1 MTKQGRI
8 VVENN
13 MKPNAFV
20 GMIRILSRLLAMVFS
35 GIYLLG
41 ILWFYGAQNSRIVQL
56 SVTVMIC
63 SVFASIFPRKK
74 LKEKGG
80 NAIALC
86 IVLSILCVIGILSEF
101 LFIYY
106 DVIIGGNQY
115 SALIIHGLF
124 ICSLFV
130 MLHEIGMIIIR
141 IIRVKRKPGSE

>member
-1 MTKQGRI
+1 
-8 VVENN
+8 

-20 GMIRILSRLLAMVFS
+20 EMIRILSRLLAMAFS

-41 ILWFYGAQNSRIVQL
+41 ILWFYGSQNFRILQL

-63 SVFASIFPRKK
+63 SVFASVFPRMR

-80 NAIALC
+80 NAIVLC
-86 IVLSILCVIGILSEF
+86 IALSIVCVIGILSEF

-124 ICSLFV
+124 IFSLFV
-130 MLHEIGMIIIR
+130 MLHEIGMIIIGK
-141 IIRVKRKPGSE
+141 IKDK